1 MTYIEDSKNKEQD
14 IVPDLLQSINLII
27 LYLCLG
33 MTYAIL
39 DINSKEAIQLRNE
52 IK

>member
-1 MTYIEDSKNKEQD
+1 MNYMEESKNKKQD
-14 IVPDLLQSINLII
+14 IVPDLLQSINLIT

-39 DINSKEAIQLRNE
+39 DINSKEAIQLRND